1 MTEYLEKLRLLLTEA
16 GEYLQQKDYD
26 KVISLLTLPIAQTP
40 EGTINDANL
49 NQCVLTVV
57 QVFAW
62 HDDVYRLQYLPKG
75 I

>member
-49 NQCVLTVV
+49 N
-57 QVFAW
+57 
-62 HDDVYRLQYLPKG
+62 
-75 I
+75 